1 MQDDF
6 LSRYLGAFD
15 PIPWFFPDACLMFL
29 AYHQLV
35 AEQGLAGDTLQIG
48 VHHGLSAIAIGAMRG
63 EGRRFVA
70 IDDFDRVLPEHASPP
85 GSGSRA
91 RLLETMGRFYD
102 DLSFVST
109 IAGPSDALDADAL
122 GREFSFCHVDGGH
135 SVQEA
140 YVDLELGA
148 EITMPGGLI
157 AVDDYF
163 NPAFPGVGE
172 AAVRFSLRHDGAL
185 RPVAIGFNH
194 VLFQREPVP
203 SDLNA
208 RFAVRF
214 PQVFSSS
221 ATLWGVRVPVFDA
234 AFRTFFDWSR
244 STVRRLVTTDPG
256 TLGAPVVRSRTRL
269 PTRR

>member
-15 PIPWFFPDACLMFL
+15 PIPWFSPDACLMFL

-35 AEQGLAGDTLQIG
+35 AEQGLAGDTLEIG
-48 VHHGLSAIAIGAMRG
+48 VHHGLSAIAIAAMRA

-70 IDDFDRVLPEHASPP
+70 IDLFDRLLPEHAPPP
-85 GSGSRA
+85 GFGSRA
-91 RLLETMGRFYD
+91 RLLDTMRRFYD

-109 IAGPSDALDADAL
+109 IAGPSDALDSEAL
-122 GREFSFCHVDGGH
+122 GREFSFCHIDGGH
-135 SVQEA
+135 SLQEA
-140 YVDLELGA
+140 YVDLELA
-148 EITMPGGLI
+148 TEITRPGGLV

-163 NPAFPGVGE
+163 NPAYPGVGE
-172 AAVRFSLRHDGAL
+172 AAVRFSLRHEGAL
-185 RPVAIGFNH
+185 RPIAIGFNN
-194 VLFQREPVP
+194 VLFQREPAP

-214 PQVFSSS
+214 PQVFSGS

-234 AFRTFFDWSR
+234 AFRTFFDWPR
-244 STVRRLVTTDPG
+244 STVRRLVTADPDAV
-256 TLGAPVVRSRTRL
+256 GAPVSRSRSGP
-269 PTRR
+269 PTRP